1 MDMRKVSAFDF
12 NFYTKADRQLYN
24 QTCSGK
30 KCTNGLT
37 NNGKWPVKEVC
48 GERWQAYWCKF
59 AVEGN
64 CTTFYCVDCGQ
75 DNLEREEA
83 NNIKLGRRGRR
94 VRTRGLE

>member
-1 MDMRKVSAFDF
+1 M
-12 NFYTKADRQLYN
+12 
-24 QTCSGK
+24 
-30 KCTNGLT
+30 T

-48 GERWQAYWCKF
+48 GERWQAYWYKF

-83 NNIKLGRRGRR
+83 NNVKLGRRGRR